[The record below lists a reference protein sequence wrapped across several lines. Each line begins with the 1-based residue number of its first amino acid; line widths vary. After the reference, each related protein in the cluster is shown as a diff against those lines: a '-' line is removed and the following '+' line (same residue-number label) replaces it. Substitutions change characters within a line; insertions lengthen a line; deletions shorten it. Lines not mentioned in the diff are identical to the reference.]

1 MVGADT
7 KAAEDAVTE
16 ILNNQISDK
25 TEISELYINKLIE
38 NVKALT
44 PSTEVKENTF
54 EFEKVKMELNK
65 KVQEVWVPK
74 EPFSFGATLGNMSV
88 GNN

>member
-1 MVGADT
+1 
-7 KAAEDAVTE
+7 
-16 ILNNQISDK
+16 
-25 TEISELYINKLIE
+25 
-38 NVKALT
+38 LT